1 MKNPIALF
9 KEVFPDA
16 PLLIGDVVASEDG
29 LSTVEL
35 QGGGLV
41 QVRGEATPGQ
51 RVFVRDGVVES
62 TAPALPVVEIEI

>member
-9 KEVFPDA
+9 KQIFPDA
-16 PLLIGDVVASEDG
+16 PLLIGEVIASADG

-35 QGGGLV
+35 QDGGIA
-41 QVRGEATPGQ
+41 QVRGEAPPGQ
-51 RVFVRDGVVES
+51 RVFVRDGVIES

>member
-9 KEVFPDA
+9 KEIFPDA
-16 PLLIGDVVASEDG
+16 PLLIGEVIAGADG

-35 QGGGLV
+35 QDGGIA
-41 QVRGEATPGQ
+41 QVRGEAPPGQ
-51 RVFVRDGVVES
+51 RVFVRDGVIES

>member
-16 PLLIGDVVASEDG
+16 PLLIGDVIASDGG

-35 QGGGLV
+35 QGGAIV
-41 QVRGEATPGQ
+41 QVRGDANPGQ
-51 RVFVRDGVVES
+51 RVFVRDGLIES
-62 TAPALPVVEIEI
+62 TAPMLPVVEIEI

>member
-9 KEVFPDA
+9 KEIFPDA
-16 PLLIGDVVASEDG
+16 PLLIGDVIASEDG

-35 QGGGLV
+35 QDGGIA
-41 QVRGEATPGQ
+41 QVRGVAAPGQ
-51 RVFVRDGVVES
+51 RVFVRDGVIES